1 MLVNAGF
8 LATWRIIP
16 PHLPELELKLKLGL
30 MVFCSLSCW
39 ALAAS
44 SSYLLLL
51 WGGATPLFW
60 GGLAL
65 LIQLFVGIFACW
77 NNPPSP
83 KGSKAVSLMT
93 LFLRGCLAATAIVI
107 SVLLAQSGSPLLA
120 GIASVFPAIFL
131 TTMVSVWISQG
142 EAVQAGAVGPM
153 MLGSSAVSAY
163 ALIAIFSFSMFG
175 PWVGALIA
183 WGASVFFCSVPIAF
197 WMSRQH

>member
-1 MLVNAGF
+1 MNAGF

-16 PHLPELELKLKLGL
+16 PHLPELKLNPKLGL
-30 MVFCSLSCW
+30 MVLCSLSCW
-39 ALAAS
+39 ALAAC
-44 SSYLLLL
+44 SSYVLLL
-51 WGGATPLFW
+51 WDVATPLFW
-60 GGLAL
+60 GILAS
-65 LIQLFVGIFACW
+65 LIQIFVGIWACW

-83 KGSKAVSLMT
+83 KGSKSVSWMT

-153 MLGSSAVSAY
+153 MLGSSAVSTY
-163 ALIAIFSFSMFG
+163 ALIAIFSFSMCG
-175 PWVGALIA
+175 PWFGALVA
-183 WGASVFFCSVPIAF
+183 WVGSVLFCSVPIAF